1 MRVIIQRVKH
11 AEVNVN
17 GDIVGS
23 IEKGLL
29 LFIGVVDEDTDEDI
43 EWLCN
48 KLTSLRVFSDDEGKM
63 NHSIQD
69 IEGSFLA
76 VSQFTLHAKTKKGNR
91 PSFMRA
97 AKPDHAQPI
106 YEKFKST
113 LQAISGRSVES
124 GVFGAD
130 MSITLEND
138 GPVTIIIDTKNKE

>member
-1 MRVIIQRVKH
+1 MRVIIQRGKH

-17 GDIVGS
+17 GEIVGS

-29 LFIGVVDEDTDEDI
+29 LFLGVVDEDTGEDI

-48 KLTSLRVFSDDEGKM
+48 KLNGLRVFSDDEGKM

-69 IEGSFLA
+69 IEGAFLA

-91 PSFMRA
+91 PSFIRA
-97 AKPDHAQPI
+97 AKPEHAQPI

-113 LQAISGRSVES
+113 LQAISGRPVES
-124 GVFGAD
+124 GIFGAD

>member
-1 MRVIIQRVKH
+1 MRVIIQRVKN
-11 AEVNVN
+11 AELNVN

-23 IEKGLL
+23 IDQGLL
-29 LFIGVVDEDTDEDI
+29 LFLGVVDEDTDEDI

-48 KLTSLRVFSDDEGKM
+48 KLSSLRVFSDDEGKM
-63 NHSIQD
+63 NHSIHD

-113 LQAISGRSVES
+113 LQAISGRPVES

-130 MSITLEND
+130 MSISLEND
-138 GPVTIIIDTKNKE
+138 GPVTILIDTKNKE

>member
-1 MRVIIQRVKH
+1 MRVIIQRVKN

-23 IEKGLL
+23 IDQGLL
-29 LFIGVVDEDTDEDI
+29 LFLGVVDEDTDEDI

-48 KLTSLRVFSDDEGKM
+48 KLSSLRVFSDDEGKM
-63 NHSIQD
+63 NHSIHD

-113 LQAISGRSVES
+113 LQAISGRPVES

-130 MSITLEND
+130 MSISLEND
-138 GPVTIIIDTKNKE
+138 GPVTILIDTKNKE